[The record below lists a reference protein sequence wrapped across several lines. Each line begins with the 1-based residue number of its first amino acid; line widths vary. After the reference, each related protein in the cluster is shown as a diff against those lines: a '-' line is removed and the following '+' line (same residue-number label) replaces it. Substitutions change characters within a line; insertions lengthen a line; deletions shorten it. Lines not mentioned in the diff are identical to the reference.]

1 VRFIVMLLSAIQ
13 AITNTENFGPKTK
26 EEKEEAMPSIQN
38 VNQP

>member
-1 VRFIVMLLSAIQ
+1 MLLSAIQ

-26 EEKEEAMPSIQN
+26 EEEKEEAMPSLQN